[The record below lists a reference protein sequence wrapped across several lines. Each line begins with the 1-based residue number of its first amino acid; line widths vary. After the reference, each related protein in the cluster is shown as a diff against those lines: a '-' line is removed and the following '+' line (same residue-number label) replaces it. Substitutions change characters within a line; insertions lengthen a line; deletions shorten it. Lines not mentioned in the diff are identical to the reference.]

1 MTLGQKIKEI
11 RKRMGLS
18 QEQLGKIINVSRQ
31 AITKWERDEGTPD
44 ISNLK
49 ELSTILGVTVDYL
62 ISNNTPLP
70 ALSMKIKLNK
80 EKYKNKLSSYEEIL
94 KEYYKEPWE
103 IFILSTNKKINKL
116 ERILNIFTGG
126 DYYLIKGVSDLSPY
140 YLAVKDNLKLLINIK
155 NWTMEVIELPED
167 TSKKKITYKD
177 MYFINCGKLKYK
189 NK

>member
-31 AITKWERDEGTPD
+31 AITKWERDEGIPD

-62 ISNNTPLP
+62 ISNNTTLP
-70 ALSMKIKLNK
+70 ELSMKIKLNK

-94 KEYYKEPWE
+94 KE
-103 IFILSTNKKINKL
+103 N
-116 ERILNIFTGG
+116 
-126 DYYLIKGVSDLSPY
+126 YL
-140 YLAVKDNLKLLINIK
+140 
-155 NWTMEVIELPED
+155 
-167 TSKKKITYKD
+167 
-177 MYFINCGKLKYK
+177 
-189 NK
+189 